1 MMRRLRFSRDSLT
14 ASTPMLVVPYP
25 SWLLSAAAAS
35 ITRQAPSPRAP
46 RAATRGRRGCP
57 ASFPS
62 SSFLSLY
69 FPHSPAQRSTGGSR
83 KAPACA
89 RAPRPATPPRYLSM
103 AALFSGRP
111 VVGRCHPFEE
121 RHLTLLLHRSMSSAL
136 DHHGDLYCC
145 RLYDIGIIQFLS

>member
-89 RAPRPATPPRYLSM
+89 RAPRPATPPRYLWP
-103 AALFSGRP
+103 LFPEGRQ
-111 VVGRCHPFEE
+111 VDLRV
-121 RHLTLLLHRSMSSAL
+121 TLLLHCMYCVSFMSSAP